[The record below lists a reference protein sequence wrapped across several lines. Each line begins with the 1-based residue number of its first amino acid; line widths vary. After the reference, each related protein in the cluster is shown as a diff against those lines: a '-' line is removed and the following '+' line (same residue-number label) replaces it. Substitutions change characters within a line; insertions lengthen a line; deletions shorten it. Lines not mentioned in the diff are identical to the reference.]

1 MQCNQAMGC
10 RGSMFGLAHGVV
22 GLARTMQKWAVS
34 APAVQKN
41 RSHAANHARSV
52 HVRTWGQA
60 HSEKKT
66 NRLTGE
72 HGNQSHSAPSLIVYE
87 RVTKQKALTS
97 SKPGQRG
104 PECETRAR
112 LRWYGNQSG
121 PRPKLFVCT
130 CIFWTKLLCWGNFR
144 NQTVACTRRGEA
156 IRSDIRCTTL
166 CGNHRIKH
174 IVERD

>member
-1 MQCNQAMGC
+1 MGC
-10 RGSMFGLAHGVV
+10 RGFDVWFGAWGS
-22 GLARTMQKWAVS
+22 GPGPNDAKGAVS

-112 LRWYGNQSG
+112 LR
-121 PRPKLFVCT
+121 
-130 CIFWTKLLCWGNFR
+130 
-144 NQTVACTRRGEA
+144 
-156 IRSDIRCTTL
+156 
-166 CGNHRIKH
+166 
-174 IVERD
+174 